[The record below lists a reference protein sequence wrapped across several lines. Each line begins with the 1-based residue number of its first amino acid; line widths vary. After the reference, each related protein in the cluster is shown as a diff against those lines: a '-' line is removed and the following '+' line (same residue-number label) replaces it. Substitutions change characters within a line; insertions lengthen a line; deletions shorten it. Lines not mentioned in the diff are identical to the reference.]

1 MPIELH
7 KIQKSILCSLEG
19 ELQTQNSS
27 SLALEINYL
36 QLNHQKYGHLLQVTS

>member
-7 KIQKSILCSLEG
+7 KIQKSILRSLEG

-27 SLALEINYL
+27 DWVIEINHL
-36 QLNHQKYGHLLQVTS
+36 QLNRQKYGHLL